1 MLDGPVEQL
10 GRGGTFVGR
19 HLMTPLRG
27 AAVQMNA
34 CNFPVWGMLE
44 KLGPAFQASSSPPAP
59 PAT

>member
-44 KLGPAFQASSSPPAP
+44 KLGPAFRASSSPPAP